1 MQITFVFVISYY
13 KYEFR
18 FFAILTSL
26 INMWNFLT
34 VVLLNNK
41 ENYLKGWL
49 DLNQQIK
56 ISKTIALTN
65 LATTQNFLKSK

>member
-1 MQITFVFVISYY
+1 
-13 KYEFR
+13 
-18 FFAILTSL
+18 
-26 INMWNFLT
+26 LT